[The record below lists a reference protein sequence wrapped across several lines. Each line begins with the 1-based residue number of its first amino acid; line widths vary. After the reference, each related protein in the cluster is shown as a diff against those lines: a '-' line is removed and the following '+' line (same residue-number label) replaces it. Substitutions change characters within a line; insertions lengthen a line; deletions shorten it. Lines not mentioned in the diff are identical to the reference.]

1 MSLENKK
8 PVEDIENIEHHDI
21 AEAKQVVALG
31 KTTSGDFLPFLVDN
45 DVIIFKIPWVSN
57 TRPSR

>member
-1 MSLENKK
+1 MSLQNKK
-8 PVEDIENIEHHDI
+8 PIEDIENIEHHDI

-45 DVIIFKIPWVSN
+45 DGVLQ
-57 TRPSR
+57 

>member
-8 PVEDIENIEHHDI
+8 PEADISNIEHHDV

-31 KTTSGDFLPFLVDN
+31 KTTGGDFLPFLVDN
-45 DVIIFKIPWVSN
+45 DGVLL
-57 TRPSR
+57 